1 MNLIIIFS
9 IKIVKFIIFIITQ
22 DIIIEI
28 NSLINIIS
36 FILNDQIFI

>member
-9 IKIVKFIIFIITQ
+9 IKNIKLIIFIITQ

-28 NSLINIIS
+28 NS
-36 FILNDQIFI
+36 

>member
-9 IKIVKFIIFIITQ
+9 IKNFKFIIFIITQ

-28 NSLINIIS
+28 NS
-36 FILNDQIFI
+36 